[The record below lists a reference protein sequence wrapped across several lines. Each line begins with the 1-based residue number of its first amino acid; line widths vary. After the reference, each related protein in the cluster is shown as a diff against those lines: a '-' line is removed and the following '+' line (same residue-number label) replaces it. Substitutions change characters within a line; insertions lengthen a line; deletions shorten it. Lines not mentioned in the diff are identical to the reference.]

1 MVKLD
6 LRLIVLLKALGI
18 RVVAAANCFRKLFGE
33 GFVFTEFLE
42 NRLME
47 EILYIFCL
55 LWSKLAPPP
64 SMEN

>member
-6 LRLIVLLKALGI
+6 LRLIVLLEALSV
-18 RVVAAANCFRKLFGE
+18 RVVAAANRFGKFFGE
-33 GFVFTEFLE
+33 GFVFAEFLE

-55 LWSKLAPPP
+55 L
-64 SMEN
+64 